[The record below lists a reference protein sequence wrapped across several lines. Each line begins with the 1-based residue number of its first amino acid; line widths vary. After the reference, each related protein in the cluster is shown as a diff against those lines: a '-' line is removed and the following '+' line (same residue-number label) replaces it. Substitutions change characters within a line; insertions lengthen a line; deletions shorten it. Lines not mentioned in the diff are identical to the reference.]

1 MRNNWLEILYFYL
14 SFVTLTTIEIEIKQK
29 EKKNIFKKTF
39 NQEYKKKLLCT
50 SHNGNKLNIFQFT

>member
-29 EKKNIFKKTF
+29 EKKKNIFKKTF
-39 NQEYKKKLLCT
+39 NQEYKKNYCVLHKMEI
-50 SHNGNKLNIFQFT
+50 N

>member
-39 NQEYKKKLLCT
+39 NQEYLKKK
-50 SHNGNKLNIFQFT
+50 IIVYFTQWK

>member
-29 EKKNIFKKTF
+29 GKKNIFKKTF
-39 NQEYKKKLLCT
+39 NQEYKKNYCVLHKMEI
-50 SHNGNKLNIFQFT
+50 N

>member
-29 EKKNIFKKTF
+29 EKKKKTYLRKHSIK
-39 NQEYKKKLLCT
+39 NIKK
-50 SHNGNKLNIFQFT
+50 IIVYFTKWK